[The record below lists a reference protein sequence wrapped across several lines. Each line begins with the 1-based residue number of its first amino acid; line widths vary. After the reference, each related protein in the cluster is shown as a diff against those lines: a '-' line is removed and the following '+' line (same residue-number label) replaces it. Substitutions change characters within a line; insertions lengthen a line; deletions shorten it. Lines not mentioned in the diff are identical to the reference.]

1 MRKTYVVGIT
11 GGIASGKSAVS
22 GILEKKG
29 AYIIDADVVAREVAE
44 PGGKCAAMLA
54 EAFPEAFPEGVL
66 DRRKLR
72 EEAFSDKQ
80 KLQKLNSITHPM
92 IKAELAR
99 RIDGCAESVAF
110 LVVPLMFETGCNS
123 LCDYIVN
130 VVSDEETRIN
140 RLKTRNNNITEEL
153 AREIMRSQLSE
164 NERVTRADEVIVNND
179 SLEKLEA
186 KVNEFYSKIKCREK

>member
-1 MRKTYVVGIT
+1 M
-11 GGIASGKSAVS
+11 
-22 GILEKKG
+22 
-29 AYIIDADVVAREVAE
+29 
-44 PGGKCAAMLA
+44 
-54 EAFPEAFPEGVL
+54 
-66 DRRKLR
+66 
-72 EEAFSDKQ
+72 
-80 KLQKLNSITHPM
+80 
-92 IKAELAR
+92 
-99 RIDGCAESVAF
+99 
-110 LVVPLMFETGCNS
+110 
-123 LCDYIVN
+123 CDYIVN

>member
-1 MRKTYVVGIT
+1 M
-11 GGIASGKSAVS
+11 
-22 GILEKKG
+22 
-29 AYIIDADVVAREVAE
+29 
-44 PGGKCAAMLA
+44 
-54 EAFPEAFPEGVL
+54 
-66 DRRKLR
+66 
-72 EEAFSDKQ
+72 
-80 KLQKLNSITHPM
+80 
-92 IKAELAR
+92 
-99 RIDGCAESVAF
+99 AF
-110 LVVPLMFETGCNS
+110 LVVPLMFETGCDS

-140 RLKTRNNNITEEL
+140 RLKTRNNTITEEL